1 MRRSA
6 SLLIP
11 LSFILMYYGA
21 WIGLA
26 WFLAAMLATLAIQ
39 ESEYGKTLAGPLL
52 TMLIG
57 RDE

>member
-1 MRRSA
+1 
-6 SLLIP
+6 
-11 LSFILMYYGA
+11 MYYGA

>member
-11 LSFILMYYGA
+11 LCFILMYYGA

-26 WFLAAMLATLAIQ
+26 WFLTATLATPVIR
-39 ESEYGKTLAGPLL
+39 ELEYGEALAGPLL
-52 TMLIG
+52 MMLIR